1 MLSPDAPDSR
11 PADRSAPRADGSDAG
26 GLDADGP
33 DADGGGD
40 GDAGVVR
47 TVKAALVAVL
57 GCEALG
63 LVAGFATRSSVA
75 TWYPTLAKPW
85 FTPPDAVFAPV
96 WAALYALM
104 GVAAALVWTRRAQPG
119 GHAALAAFGVQLV
132 LNVAWSVVFFGG
144 QSVAGGL
151 AVMAALVGALG
162 VTLWRFAR
170 VRPLAAGLLAPYA
183 AWTAYA
189 AALNVAIWWMNG

>member
-1 MLSPDAPDSR
+1 MPAPDAPPPDTR
-11 PADRSAPRADGSDAG
+11 PASNDAPDAAPDAASDAAS
-26 GLDADGP
+26 DAAG
-33 DADGGGD
+33 DGGD
-40 GDAGVVR
+40 EGVVR

-57 GCEALG
+57 LCEALG

-104 GVAAALVWTRRAQPG
+104 GVAAALVWMRRTQPG
-119 GHAALAAFGVQLV
+119 GGRALVAFGVQLV

-151 AVMAALVGALG
+151 AVMTALVVALA
-162 VTLWRFAR
+162 VTVRRFAR

-183 AWTAYA
+183 AWTVYA